1 MKKDVFAA
9 MLLYWFIVMKP
20 LQDSKFALTLLG
32 VLAYLCFFASFSNS
46 ADAYSGVVVE
56 AAGE

>member
-1 MKKDVFAA
+1 M
-9 MLLYWFIVMKP
+9 IMKP